1 MRNLTYKNMEKAT
14 KMIMEKGYD
23 KEEANKLAMNCFA
36 NVKRKTPS
44 VEFFIEK
51 ILTKEEYERFRQL
64 SSHRE

>member
-14 KMIMEKGYD
+14 KMIMEKGYE

-36 NVKRKTPS
+36 NVNRKTPS

-51 ILTKEEYERFRQL
+51 ILTKEEYERTYNVQTT
-64 SSHRE
+64 